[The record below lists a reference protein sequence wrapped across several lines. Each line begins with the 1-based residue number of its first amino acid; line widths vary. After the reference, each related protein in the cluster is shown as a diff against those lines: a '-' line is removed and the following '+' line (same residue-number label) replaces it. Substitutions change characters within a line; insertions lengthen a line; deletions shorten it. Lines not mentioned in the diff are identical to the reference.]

1 MFSESC
7 KTETFQMRWLMDPCL
22 FGYDTVLGLHHM
34 GPHIV
39 FDLHKHG
46 LLSPAPTYTSPPQ
59 ACYIHFT
66 SLVNMIGE

>member
-22 FGYDTVLGLHHM
+22 FGYDTVLGLNHM

-39 FDLHKHG
+39 F
-46 LLSPAPTYTSPPQ
+46 
-59 ACYIHFT
+59 
-66 SLVNMIGE
+66 V